1 MNKEAFKL
9 FLQTAYL
16 WILGISMGSII
27 ACGMFVA
34 PVIFNAYSF
43 LPDLGITQYDSGI
56 LMTQVFLKL
65 NTLLNFTAIIIL
77 VYELLAF
84 NLSKRT
90 SFFPLGINII
100 NVILIFLFSFYF
112 TPKIIEAQKQGA
124 AATATPEFA
133 TIHIQSE
140 YTFKILLVMLTIG
153 FFARV
158 FLLAKSPVAK
168 AKK

>member
-1 MNKEAFKL
+1 MNKESFKV
-9 FLQTAYL
+9 FLHTIYL
-16 WILGISMGSII
+16 WILGISIGAII
-27 ACGMFVA
+27 TCGMFVA
-34 PVIFNAYSF
+34 PIVFNAYSF

-65 NTLLNFTAIIIL
+65 NTLLNITAIIIL

-84 NLSKRT
+84 NISKKT
-90 SFFPLGINII
+90 SFFPLGISTF

-112 TPKIIEAQKQGA
+112 TPKIVEAQKQGA

-133 TIHIQSE
+133 TTHLQSE
-140 YTFKILLVMLTIG
+140 YTFKILLITLTLG
-153 FFARV
+153 FFIRV
-158 FLLAKSPVAK
+158 FLLAKAPVSK